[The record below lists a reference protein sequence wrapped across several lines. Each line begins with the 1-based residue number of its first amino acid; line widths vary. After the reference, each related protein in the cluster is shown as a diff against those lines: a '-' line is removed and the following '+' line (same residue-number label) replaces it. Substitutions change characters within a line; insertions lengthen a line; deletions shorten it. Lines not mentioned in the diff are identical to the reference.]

1 MTNAAVLDDLAL
13 VIADLSQIDVSDIAP
28 EKSFQEDL
36 DIDSLELVE
45 LGVRVE
51 EKFSV
56 KIPDDILGTLKTVGA
71 MADFVA
77 GQL

>member
-1 MTNAAVLDDLAL
+1 MSNATVLDDLAL

-56 KIPDDILGTLKTVGA
+56 KIPDDVLGTLKTVGA

>member
-1 MTNAAVLDDLAL
+1 MSNATVLDDLAL
-13 VIADLSQIDVSDIAP
+13 VIADLSQIDVSDIGP

-56 KIPDDILGTLKTVGA
+56 KIPDDVLGTLKTVGA

>member
-56 KIPDDILGTLKTVGA
+56 KIPDDVLGTLKTVGA

>member
-1 MTNAAVLDDLAL
+1 MTNEEVFRNLAIVISDVASVDLE
-13 VIADLSQIDVSDIAP
+13 DIAP
-28 EKSFQEDL
+28 EKSFMEDL

-45 LGVRVE
+45 LGVTVE

-56 KIPDDILGTLKTVGA
+56 KIPDDALGSLKTVGA
-71 MADFVA
+71 MADFIA

>member
-1 MTNAAVLDDLAL
+1 MTKEEVFQNLAIVISDLAQ
-13 VIADLSQIDVSDIAP
+13 VDAADIAP

-45 LGVRVE
+45 LGVTVE

-56 KIPDDILGTLKTVGA
+56 KIPDDVLGTLKTVGA
-71 MADFVA
+71 MSDFIA
-77 GQL
+77 QQL